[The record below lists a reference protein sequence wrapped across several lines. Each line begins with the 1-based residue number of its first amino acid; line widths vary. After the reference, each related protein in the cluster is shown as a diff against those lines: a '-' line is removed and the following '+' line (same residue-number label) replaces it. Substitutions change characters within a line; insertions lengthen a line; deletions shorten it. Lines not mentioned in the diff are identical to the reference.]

1 MADFY
6 GTVNGYHTYHT
17 ERESLTGPHGD
28 AAVLAA
34 LLVASEW
41 IDARYRT
48 LFCGLKVGER
58 AQAREWPRT
67 GALDYYG
74 YAVESTSVPVEIE
87 QATYE
92 AALIHLTGSTPL
104 SQNFTPAKY
113 RTVSV
118 DGAISLE
125 YAQFSN
131 SAEIQTQFKRIEE
144 ILSLLVGKSGG
155 SAAGNGLSGRVVR

>member
-6 GTVNGYHTYHT
+6 GTVNGYHTHHT

-41 IDARYRT
+41 IDARFVS
-48 LFCGLKVGER
+48 LFGGLKVGMR
-58 AQAREWPRT
+58 AQVREWPRV

-74 YAVESTSVPVEIE
+74 YVIDQTTVPVEVE

-104 SQNFTPAKY
+104 SQDYTPARYKS
-113 RTVSV
+113 VSV

-125 YAQFSN
+125 YASFN
-131 SAEIQTQFKRIEE
+131 SADETQTQFKRIED
-144 ILSLLVGKSGG
+144 ILSGITAVRG
-155 SAAGNGLSGRVVR
+155 AVDNGLNGRAVR

>member
-6 GTVNGYHTYHT
+6 GTVDGYHTYHT

-41 IDARYRT
+41 IDARFVS
-48 LFCGLKVGER
+48 LFCGLKVGMR
-58 AQAREWPRT
+58 AQVREWPRV

-74 YAVESTSVPVEIE
+74 YVIDQTTVPIEVE

-104 SQNFTPAKY
+104 SQNYTPARYKS
-113 RTVSV
+113 VSV

-125 YAQFSN
+125 YANFN
-131 SAEIQTQFKRIEE
+131 SADETQTQFKRIED
-144 ILSLLVGKSGG
+144 ILSGITAVRG
-155 SAAGNGLSGRVVR
+155 AVDNGLNGRVVR

>member
-1 MADFY
+1 MPVFY
-6 GTVNGYHTYHT
+6 GTSAGYHTYHE
-17 ERESLTGPHGD
+17 ERGALTGPHGD
-28 AAVLAA
+28 TAVESA

-41 IDARYRT
+41 IDSRYRS
-48 LFCGLKVGER
+48 LFGGTKVGLR
-58 AQAREWPRT
+58 SQMREWPRD

-74 YAVESTSVPVEIE
+74 YAVPEIE

-131 SAEIQTQFKRIEE
+131 SEETQTQFKRIEE
-144 ILSLLVGKSGG
+144 ILSLLVGAKG
-155 SAAGNGLSGRVVR
+155 SADSGLVGRVMR